1 MQLDGGVKQNRISPE
16 DNKQEGLT
24 SLESIV

>member
-1 MQLDGGVKQNRISPE
+1 MQLDGGVKQNRISSE

-24 SLESIV
+24 GLESIV